1 MLTVALAIDEKF
13 RSGIA
18 GINKDGSILSFPARP
33 CPVRKDVQGIC
44 GLVPDA
50 AVQIIAVFG
59 QACQVNDAEYGTVA
73 GPGIRVV
80 RRGFAQIVE
89 TRPDKLPDSP
99 VVIIGQGKVLIGHIR
114 PRAILHIIPRR
125 LVVGIRCPCPF
136 LYREFI
142 DSAGTYGRGGFRT
155 KNDILR
161 KCVVRLHIAVGAV
174 VETGNVYHSGE
185 TVFQDA
191 RHLVHTAGNRTCGVF
206 AVAYILQERS
216 NFIALGTALRRYFV
230 ANAPHDHTRIITVMA
245 QHIHHVPLRPFVEVT
260 VIAIIAF
267 GNIPFIERLYH
278 HHKAHFVA
286 KFHQFRS
293 RHVVR
298 CTDGIA
304 AHILQQRELAAESS
318 HIDGSPQ
325 RSQVV
330 MVADALKLTVLT
342 VQEKTFVRH
351 NLYAAD
357 AETGGIFVHQPA
369 VGIYLG
375 RRLVEPG
382 CLRRP

>member
-1 MLTVALAIDEKF
+1 
-13 RSGIA
+13 
-18 GINKDGSILSFPARP
+18 
-33 CPVRKDVQGIC
+33 
-44 GLVPDA
+44 
-50 AVQIIAVFG
+50 
-59 QACQVNDAEYGTVA
+59 
-73 GPGIRVV
+73 
-80 RRGFAQIVE
+80 
-89 TRPDKLPDSP
+89 
-99 VVIIGQGKVLIGHIR
+99 
-114 PRAILHIIPRR
+114 
-125 LVVGIRCPCPF
+125 
-136 LYREFI
+136 
-142 DSAGTYGRGGFRT
+142 
-155 KNDILR
+155 
-161 KCVVRLHIAVGAV
+161 VGAV

-185 TVFQDA
+185 TVFQDT
-191 RHLVHTAGNRTCGVF
+191 RHLVHTAGNRACGVF

-216 NFIALGTALRRYFV
+216 DFIALGTALRRHFV

-260 VIAIIAF
+260 VIAVIAF

-286 KFHQFRS
+286 KLHQFRS

-304 AHILQQRELAAESS
+304 THILQQRELAAESS

-325 RSQVV
+325 RPQVV
-330 MVADALKLTVLT
+330 MVADTLELTVLA

-351 NLYAAD
+351 NLYATD